1 MVYLNNNLGT
11 QSAPTSFP
19 EGALDTRYVRFA
31 APLQANG
38 NLTYL
43 EFIAV
48 VKRLWEEGHPQI
60 PILPLSINRDTSVTY
75 TESSS
80 TTKTYDA
87 ITGWPEA
94 DASTKG
100 TDTSVRELSSMPT
113 TNTVNKLDE
122 FPAIIGYS
130 MELRKTHSTEPK
142 PKMRQIPSDRNITVY
157 GQRFQNIV
165 AFTVMSKVG
174 LFQGAD
180 GSQNT
185 REDLDAA
192 VLCDQIIEAFEDF
205 MMEYTPVFKLLGASE
220 LVYSRRLSDSEI
232 NRDNKDIHKRVVTYM
247 LTTEKTFAT
256 THSKIESIAL
266 DVRTWMAY
274 EKGMIARNQATPNY
288 ENTPSS
294 IIDLY
299 QTATPNA

>member
-1 MVYLNNNLGT
+1 MVYLNNNWGT
-11 QSAPTSFP
+11 KSSPTAFP
-19 EGALDTRYVRFA
+19 ESNLKGGYVRFA

-43 EFIAV
+43 EFITV
-48 VKRLWEEGHPQI
+48 VKRLWEESHPQI
-60 PILPLSINRDTSVTY
+60 PILPLSLNRDTSVTY
-75 TESSS
+75 SESSS
-80 TTKTYDA
+80 TTKTYNS
-87 ITGWPEA
+87 ITGWPET
-94 DASTKG
+94 DAKTTG
-100 TDTSVRELSSMPT
+100 TDISVRELSTMPT
-113 TNTVNKLDE
+113 TNTVTQLDQ

-157 GQRFQNIV
+157 GQRFQNII
-165 AFTVMSKVG
+165 AFTIMSKVG
-174 LFQGAD
+174 SFQAED
-180 GSQNT
+180 GSQSS
-185 REDLDAA
+185 RDDLDAA

-220 LVYSRRLSDSEI
+220 LFYSRRLSDSEV
-232 NRDNKDIHKRVVTYM
+232 NRENKDIHKRVVTYL

-256 THSKIESIAL
+256 THNKIEQIAL

-274 EKGMIARNQATPNY
+274 EKDMIQRNQATPNY
-288 ENTPSS
+288 EDTPSS

-299 QTATPNA
+299 QTATPNS